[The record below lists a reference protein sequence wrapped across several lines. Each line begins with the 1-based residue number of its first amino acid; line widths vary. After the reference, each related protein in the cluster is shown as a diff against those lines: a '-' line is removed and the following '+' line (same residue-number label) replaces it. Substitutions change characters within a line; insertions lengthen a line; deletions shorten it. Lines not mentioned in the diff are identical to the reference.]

1 MINITTGILYS
12 SLSWG
17 YTSGLLA
24 CPENV
29 KIIIIIISSVDLSSF
44 DYQMQSLQSDGNLM
58 RDKWYN

>member
-29 KIIIIIISSVDLSSF
+29 KIIIISSVDLSSF

-58 RDKWYN
+58 RDRWYD